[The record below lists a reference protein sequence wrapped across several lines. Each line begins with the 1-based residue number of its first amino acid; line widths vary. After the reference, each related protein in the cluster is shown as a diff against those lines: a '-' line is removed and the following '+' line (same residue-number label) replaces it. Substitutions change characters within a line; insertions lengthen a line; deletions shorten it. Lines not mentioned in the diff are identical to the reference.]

1 MLLEKLQKLIY
12 LIERKQTGRPRALAE
27 QLGVSRR
34 MVYVY
39 LGILRNQIGAP
50 IAFDQFKQSFVWEY
64 NGTLEWQF
72 AAKASVQPEC
82 DTLKNKQLLLLTS
95 IVRQIHAGN
104 TGSTKEF
111 AKQLSIAERSL
122 YNYMDVLRNLFHC
135 PIRFD
140 RKTNS
145 YVFENEGTVNFLWE
159 NTDCNIVAQT

>member
-39 LGILRNQIGAP
+39 LGILRNEIGAP
-50 IAFDQFKQSFVWEY
+50 IAFDQFKQSFVWSES
-64 NGTLEWQF
+64 GSILWQF
-72 AAKASVQPEC
+72 SEKSKEDIQSNQ
-82 DTLKNKQLLLLTS
+82 LKNKQLLVLMR
-95 IVRQIHAGN
+95 IVQHIHQGE

-111 AKQLSIAERSL
+111 AQQLSIAERTL
-122 YNYMDVLRNLFHC
+122 YYYIDVLRHQFAC

-145 YVFENEGTVNFLWE
+145 YVFENEGTVNFLWQK
-159 NTDCNIVAQT
+159 QTAK